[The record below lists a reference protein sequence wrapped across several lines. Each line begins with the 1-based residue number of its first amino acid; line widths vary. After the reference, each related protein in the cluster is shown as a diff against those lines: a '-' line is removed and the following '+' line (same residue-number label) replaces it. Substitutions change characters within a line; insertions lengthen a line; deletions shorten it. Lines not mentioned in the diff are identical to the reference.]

1 MLKAN
6 KVKALFLCCVLSLV
20 LIYTNSFSGLAMG
33 ENADFM
39 NDGFIRETYQ
49 SEITMVS
56 FDLLTGE
63 REEVTIMNPLSEREV
78 MNGTVLDA
86 PGYMPPGYEASIS
99 GMGGGTV
106 TPFGLYGGLLVES
119 NPYVYGVA
127 HIRVNFQGTSQV
139 SEGSAFVFADKALL
153 TAAHV
158 LDLGYPIVSIEIR
171 PSRDGSSYPFGTIM
185 ATKAL
190 ASQEWLNGNHT
201 ESNDFAILEIDTSLT
216 NQTGLFGW
224 TTNMSVG
231 TPIRITGYPKVIVN
245 NRQTYKQYTSSG
257 SITGLTTGK
266 VSSNNTSTDNGGS
279 GGPFYIHGNGFQ
291 AVAISARD
299 TGENNGCRITPLLA
313 AILSTYR

>member
-158 LDLGYPIVSIEIR
+158 LDLGILLYPSK
-171 PSRDGSSYPFGTIM
+171 S
-185 ATKAL
+185 AL
-190 ASQEWLNGNHT
+190 QEMEAHT
-201 ESNDFAILEIDTSLT
+201 HLVRL
-216 NQTGLFGW
+216 W
-224 TTNMSVG
+224 
-231 TPIRITGYPKVIVN
+231 
-245 NRQTYKQYTSSG
+245 RQK
-257 SITGLTTGK
+257 
-266 VSSNNTSTDNGGS
+266 
-279 GGPFYIHGNGFQ
+279 
-291 AVAISARD
+291 
-299 TGENNGCRITPLLA
+299 PLLHKSGLMETIQKA
-313 AILSTYR
+313 MILPFSR